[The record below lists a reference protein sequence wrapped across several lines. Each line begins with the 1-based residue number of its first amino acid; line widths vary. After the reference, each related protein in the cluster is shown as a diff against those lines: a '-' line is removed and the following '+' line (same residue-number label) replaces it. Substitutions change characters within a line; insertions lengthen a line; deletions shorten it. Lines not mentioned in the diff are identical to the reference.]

1 MDRTSRD
8 EWIARCARKLHD
20 HWAKVDEADL
30 RDAAS
35 EIWENPVLQTMAPEL
50 AAARWLRPLTTGVD
64 RP

>member
-1 MDRTSRD
+1 VDCPVRA
-8 EWIARCARKLHD
+8 EAARAL
-20 HWAKVDEADL
+20 AKVDEADL